1 MKLSVEAKKSVPFMN
16 KARTSGKKKQPTM
29 AGDTPVMRAKFLQNR
44 SVILHF
50 VQKCDESTF
59 RKIDLF
65 KLTKQSS
72 GYYRYNY
79 RENIWGQIK

>member
-1 MKLSVEAKKSVPFMN
+1 MN
-16 KARTSGKKKQPTM
+16 KARTSGGKKKKKNTM
-29 AGDTPVMRAKFLQNR
+29 AGDTPAMRAKFLQKR

-59 RKIDLF
+59 RKIELF

-72 GYYRYNY
+72 GYYRFNY
-79 RENIWGQIK
+79 RENLWDKIK